1 MTRSLDF
8 TACTKQDCPVKD
20 CFRKLTKEE
29 LDWLEKTP
37 NRMSWADCWKNC
49 QKLKEIENVE
59 MENQSR

>member
-29 LDWLEKTP
+29 LESLDTMLDIRL
-37 NRMSWADCWKNC
+37 NHMSWADFWKNC
-49 QKLKEIENVE
+49 KKLKELKQDE
-59 MENQSR
+59 

>member
-20 CFRKLTKEE
+20 CFRKLSKEE

-37 NRMSWADCWKNC
+37 NRMSWADFSGNC
-49 QKLKEIENVE
+49 EGLHKYIKKEIEKC
-59 MENQSR
+59 R

>member
-20 CFRKLTKEE
+20 CFRKLSKEQLE
-29 LDWLEKTP
+29 WLEKTP
-37 NRMSWADCWKNC
+37 NRMYWADFWEDC

-59 MENQSR
+59 VENKTR